1 MSIECS
7 GELYFYPPFTTMSK
21 ELISVYNPNPEPVI
35 FKVKT
40 TAPKQY
46 CVRPNSGRIDAKSS
60 VNVQVLLQAM
70 KEEPA
75 PDFKC
80 RDKFLIQSM
89 AIGNESTEGVENYQE
104 FWSEMEK
111 HRNPVHDRKIRCV
124 YSVNQAPGPASSER
138 QNENT
143 ADASQATASS
153 EAANIGPGGIAP
165 TAAALSL
172 EETKN
177 DVNNDKTDA
186 AVDDNLRSAVD
197 DAGIS
202 QTSDKS
208 PVNNTEQTSAPM
220 VADDTENKAQ
230 NTVDTSAP
238 EPVRR
243 TISST
248 PPSHP
253 PPPVPKEEMNNFVQQ
268 TTEATPSGDA
278 ASSTVGNDTRE
289 AIQGDQAAVAPSQE
303 KDAVAKETKPTF
315 SAEPSTVANA
325 AMTNTPGI
333 PPNVVVVLCL
343 IFFLIGY
350 LFF

>member
-21 ELISVYNPNPEPVI
+21 ELISVYNPHEEPVI

-75 PDFKC
+75 PDFRC

-89 AIGNESTEGVENYQE
+89 GIGNENTEGVENYQD
-104 FWSEMEK
+104 FWTEMEK
-111 HRNPVHDRKIRCV
+111 HGSPVHDRKIRCV
-124 YSVNQAPGPASSER
+124 YQVNQTRIPASSEK

-143 ADASQATASS
+143 ADASNATDSPNSADIG
-153 EAANIGPGGIAP
+153 AAGIAP

-172 EETKN
+172 DDTKN
-177 DVNNDKTDA
+177 DFSNDK
-186 AVDDNLRSAVD
+186 VDPTVDESLRSAVS
-197 DAGIS
+197 DAGVNQS
-202 QTSDKS
+202 FNDS
-208 PVNNTEQTSAPM
+208 PVKDAEKTGVPVDSDFTDNG
-220 VADDTENKAQ
+220 AQ
-230 NTVDTSAP
+230 NTLDTTAP

-243 TISST
+243 NISTT
-248 PPSHP
+248 PPSHA
-253 PPPVPKEEMNNFVQQ
+253 PPPVPSKEANHFVQQ
-268 TTEATPSGDA
+268 TMVASGDDVPA
-278 ASSTVGNDTRE
+278 TVGDDTRE
-289 AIQGDQAAVAPSQE
+289 AVNVDQGVVAPSQKE
-303 KDAVAKETKPTF
+303 DVVAKDTKPAY
-315 SAEPSTVANA
+315 SAEPSTIANA
-325 AMTNTPGI
+325 AITNTPGI